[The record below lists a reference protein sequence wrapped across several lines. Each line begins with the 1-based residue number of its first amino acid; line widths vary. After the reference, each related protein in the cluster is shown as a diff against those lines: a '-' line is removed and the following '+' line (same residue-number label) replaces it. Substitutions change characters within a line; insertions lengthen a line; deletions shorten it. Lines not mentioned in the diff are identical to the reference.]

1 MAKLSLWFRMP
12 SLTYQKLLDWIEQLE
27 TIAGIRRGLEDI
39 EPSRTRPFEEFGQEI
54 RKDSGRALGASA

>member
-54 RKDSGRALGASA
+54 LQK